1 MLAVEN
7 SAMVSVGVGVSNDYS
22 SKKDISKIITKTT
35 SRDRKCGALA
45 GHTQSRDSCTCSG

>member
-22 SKKDISKIITKTT
+22 SKKDISK
-35 SRDRKCGALA
+35 L
-45 GHTQSRDSCTCSG
+45 